1 MFAFPQYL
9 SSSVL
14 LSCVLMATAGAA
26 EFPPQPPLE
35 LPKEMMPAETPA
47 TKKPMANKSIKLAKA
62 DIQDMVP
69 GPSAA
74 VSTPV
79 GAAAKPAVQ
88 DMAAAVWKTHT
99 VVAGDTL
106 EKLVR
111 KYYPNSP
118 LKPEVLRDWV
128 VVNNPN
134 AFIKPNSKKLQPG
147 TVLNLADQTELIQKL
162 MPSAATKTQAQAV
175 PNTLPATPLPAPVG
189 GAASHQAGNV
199 QALVEPN
206 KRNWVR
212 YP

>member
-1 MFAFPQYL
+1 MFAFPQHL
-9 SSSVL
+9 FSSVFF
-14 LSCVLMATAGAA
+14 SCVLMAAAGAA
-26 EFPPQPPLE
+26 ETPRQAPLE
-35 LPKEMMPAETPA
+35 LPKELMPADTPSA
-47 TKKPMANKSIKLAKA
+47 KKPMAKSIKLAKA

-69 GPSAA
+69 GSSSA
-74 VSTPV
+74 VVTPV
-79 GAAAKPAVQ
+79 VAVTKPLVE
-88 DMAAAVWKTHT
+88 DMAAPVWKTHT

-106 EKLVR
+106 EKVVR
-111 KYYPNSP
+111 KYYANSP
-118 LKPEVLRDWV
+118 LKPDVLRDWV

-134 AFIKPNSKKLQPG
+134 VFIKPNSKKLQPG

-162 MPSAATKTQAQAV
+162 MPSAATKTQAQAL